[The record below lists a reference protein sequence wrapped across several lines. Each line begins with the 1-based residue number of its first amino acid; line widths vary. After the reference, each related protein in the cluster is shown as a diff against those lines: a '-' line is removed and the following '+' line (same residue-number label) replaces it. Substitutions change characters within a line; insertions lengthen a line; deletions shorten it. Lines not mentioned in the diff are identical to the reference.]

1 MYFDSTEELENF
13 EKENCWYNNI
23 IILPELLQKNITFD
37 DNTYTVEFSYE
48 RPFDLSLGFDIL
60 PVFLIGGSCVCIAV
74 FWVSVGIYF
83 KYKRKT
89 Q

>member
-1 MYFDSTEELENF
+1 MLITELKA
-13 EKENCWYNNI
+13 KETI
-23 IILPELLQKNITFD
+23 ESLASG
-37 DNTYTVEFSYE
+37 TYTVEFSYE

-83 KYKRKT
+83 KYKKKT